1 MRDLNGVG
9 TRLKK
14 DLKST
19 VLVAKTGDL
28 TRFKNQGGVGHP
40 TTLIVL
46 DPTLDPDRTGW
57 LGRGRLEETTEK
69 QDRPRQQSAK
79 KKPAPRGCRPGA
91 EGRTRTGMSCDTR
104 P

>member
-1 MRDLNGVG
+1 MRNLNRVG
-9 TRLKK
+9 SRGEK
-14 DLKST
+14 DLIAS
-19 VLVAKTGDL
+19 VLVAKAGDL

-46 DPTLDPDRTGW
+46 DPTLDPDRTRW
-57 LGRGRLEETTEK
+57 LGRSHPQK
-69 QDRPRQQSAK
+69 QPKKQAPKSNGSAK
-79 KKPAPRGCRPGA
+79 KKPAPHGCRPGA

>member
-28 TRFKNQGGVGHP
+28 TRFKNQGSVGHAP
-40 TTLIVL
+40 TLIVL
-46 DPTLDPDRTGW
+46 DPTPDPDRTGW
-57 LGRGRLEETTEK
+57 LGRGRLEETAEK

>member
-1 MRDLNGVG
+1 MRNLNRVG
-9 TRLKK
+9 SRGEK
-14 DLKST
+14 DLIAS
-19 VLVAKTGDL
+19 VLVAEAGDL

-46 DPTLDPDRTGW
+46 DPTLDPDRTRW
-57 LGRGRLEETTEK
+57 LGRGRLEETAEK

-79 KKPAPRGCRPGA
+79 KKPAPHGCRPGA